1 MKQEAYAAKNGSN
14 GNGSHGAGSYRTDQ
28 TQVLVIGGG
37 PGGSTAATLL
47 AREGISVTL
56 VEREAFPRYH
66 IGESLLPSIL
76 EFLDLMG
83 VREKVDAHGFQCKP
97 GGHIEW
103 GSQHW
108 DLFFNELSG
117 QHTYSYQVI
126 RSEFDKIL
134 LDHAASEGVTV
145 WQEVEVQKIHFT
157 EEGEKRPYKA
167 TVGPVGK
174 PNGRWDITFDYVVD
188 ASGRSAL
195 LSTRYLRN
203 RQYHE
208 AFKNIAVWGYWENAG
223 RLPEPKQGSIATIS
237 ITDGWIWAI
246 PLHDGTMSVGV
257 VMHKDAFKAKNEQQ
271 SIEQIYQEALAQS
284 DTVTEILAPGQ
295 RTTELKVETDYS
307 YYASEFAGPGYFLVG
322 DAACFLDPLLSTG
335 VHLAMLSGF
344 LSAISIGSI
353 LRQEV
358 AEAEAVRFF
367 EKSYRYTYLRLLVF
381 LSAFYY
387 QYDGKESI
395 FWMASKLSGHDAT
408 GMDLKLAF
416 THLVSGVDDL
426 RDVKQGSGD
435 EARSLIFEEMSHKI
449 AENLAIRQDK
459 QRMQMVDDQTK
470 QEQSHFFGR
479 VEGVDGIAWT
489 PEEAVEGLYIVTQPH
504 LGLARARSQAQP
516 VAV

>member
-1 MKQEAYAAKNGSN
+1 MKHGSVTAKNGSN
-14 GNGSHGAGSYRTDQ
+14 GSHSNGAHRSDK

-47 AREGISVTL
+47 AREGFAVTL

-83 VREKVDAHGFQCKP
+83 VRQKVDAHGFQCKP

-145 WQEVEVQKIHFT
+145 WQQVEVQKIYFT

-188 ASGRSAL
+188 ASGRAGL

-223 RLPEPKQGSIATIS
+223 RLPDPKQGSIATIS

-246 PLHDGTMSVGV
+246 PLHDGSLSVGV
-257 VMHKDAFKAKNEQQ
+257 VMHKDAFKAKNDEQPL
-271 SIEQIYQEALAQS
+271 EQIYQEALAQS
-284 DTVTEILAPGQ
+284 GTVTEMLAAAR

-307 YYASEFAGPGYFLVG
+307 YYASDFAGPGYFLVG

-344 LSAISIGSI
+344 LSAISIGSVI
-353 LRQEV
+353 RGDV
-358 AEAEAVRFF
+358 AEDEAIRFF

-395 FWMASKLSGHDAT
+395 FWMASKLAGHDAD

-435 EARSLIFEEMSHKI
+435 EAHSVIFEEMSNKI
-449 AENLAIRQDK
+449 AQNLAIRQDK
-459 QRMQMVDDQTK
+459 QKMQTVAEDVK

-479 VEGVDGIAWT
+479 VEGVDAIAWS
-489 PEEAVEGLYIVTQPH
+489 PEDAVEGLYIVTQPH
-504 LGLARARSQAQP
+504 LGLARVGRRAQP
-516 VAV
+516 VAA